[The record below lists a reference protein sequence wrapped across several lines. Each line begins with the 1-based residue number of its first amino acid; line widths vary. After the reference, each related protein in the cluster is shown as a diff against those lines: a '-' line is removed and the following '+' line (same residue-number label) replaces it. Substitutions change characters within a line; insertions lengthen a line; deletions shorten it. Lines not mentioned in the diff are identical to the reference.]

1 MLFGRFNAYLLALL
15 LIPLLS
21 ACALSPKKLVQHNG
35 GPHKIAVFFD
45 GTANDEES
53 DTNIKRLH
61 SLVSLQKRT
70 DVSISTI
77 YIEGVGADG
86 KVLGMA
92 MGWGIGA
99 RVRDAYAFLLENYS
113 PGDQIYIFGFSRGAY
128 SGRILASMLNSAGLP
143 ERRSHSAE
151 YVADVVYAA
160 FKGKAGLTQRREQID
175 NALQQ
180 LGLRIAPPVGVE
192 VMGLWDTVEA
202 LGVPDYAP
210 NIEVPNSRY
219 GDQLCNVKQAYHAMS
234 IDDDRERIFTPILL
248 TRDHLLEEC
257 GVAKKDYAAFLDS
270 HVDEVWFSGAH
281 ADVGGGYQD
290 SLLGGVS
297 LNWMLGKLRPTG
309 LLPPGA
315 GVPEDR
321 FCTSHD
327 PEKGLPWAILYH
339 RQSRNLERYTASSNY
354 NKRGGTPYLK
364 IHRSVIERLAK
375 IPPRSTEYPWQESN
389 KFWSC
394 FKEGRLDY
402 VGGPACRLMVVD

>member
-1 MLFGRFNAYLLALL
+1 MSFGRLHPCFLVLLVL
-15 LIPLLS
+15 PLLS
-21 ACALSPKKLVQHNG
+21 ACALSPKKLAQHNG
-35 GPHKIAVFFD
+35 APHKIAVFFD

-92 MGWGIGA
+92 MGWGIGK

-160 FKGKAGLTQRREQID
+160 FKGRAGLAQRREQID
-175 NALQQ
+175 SALQQ
-180 LGLRIAPPVGVE
+180 LGLSIAQPVGVE
-192 VMGLWDTVEA
+192 LMGLWDTVEA

-248 TRDHLLEEC
+248 TRPHLLTDC
-257 GVAKKDYAAFLDS
+257 GIAEKDQAAYLDS

-281 ADVGGGYQD
+281 ADVGGGYQG

-297 LNWMLGKLRPTG
+297 LNWMIGKLRPSG
-309 LLPPGA
+309 LLPAAA
-315 GVPEDR
+315 GVPEDP
-321 FCTSHD
+321 FFESHD
-327 PEKGLPWAILYH
+327 PEKGLWSLLYH
-339 RQSRNLERYTASSNY
+339 RQSRDLQRYTTSSNY
-354 NKRGGTPYLK
+354 NRQGEVAYLK
-364 IHRSVIERLAK
+364 VHRSVIERLAK
-375 IPPRSTEYPWQESN
+375 IKPRPTEYLWQESN
-389 KFWSC
+389 EFWKC
-394 FKEGRLDY
+394 FRKDSLDY